1 MEGISIMVRQIR
13 MRNKLLDLIQAK
25 QRKEKRLISQRELAA
40 RLGISVN
47 TLKKWIRQDVQMY
60 DEEVVGKICEYFD
73 VSDIGDLFYLEEL
86 NGEPTA

>member
-1 MEGISIMVRQIR
+1 

-25 QRKEKRLISQRELAA
+25 QRKEKRLVSQRELAA

-60 DEEVVGKICEYFD
+60 DEQVVSKICDYFE
-73 VSDIGDLFYLEEL
+73 VQDISELFYLEEL
-86 NGEPTA
+86 EIAE